1 MVLATPVAMEVAAAH
16 CSGRNPQVF
25 LDGLIPVAT
34 KIVALHRFG
43 RDPHD
48 ILDGLVLVVIEVT
61 LPLIQ
66 CR

>member
-1 MVLATPVAMEVAAAH
+1 MVLATPVATEVAAAH
-16 CSGRNPQVF
+16 CSGRDPQVF
-25 LDGLIPVAT
+25 LDGLIPVVM

-48 ILDGLVLVVIEVT
+48 ILDGLVLVVVEVS
-61 LPLIQ
+61 LPSIQ